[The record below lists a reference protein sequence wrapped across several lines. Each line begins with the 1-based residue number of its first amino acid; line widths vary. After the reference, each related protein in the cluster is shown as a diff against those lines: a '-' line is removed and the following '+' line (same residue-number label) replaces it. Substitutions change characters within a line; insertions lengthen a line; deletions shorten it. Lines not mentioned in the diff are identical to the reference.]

1 MWREEGDTSLSD
13 GPLRGAFVRAKRRA
27 SPSTMLFK
35 AFSAAVYGIDAYIVD
50 VEVAYRCTVC
60 GMRLTVTQAQDEPL
74 VAPRHCRED
83 MEVE

>member
-1 MWREEGDTSLSD
+1 VSD
-13 GPLRGAFVRAKRRA
+13 LIRIGLAVLIA
-27 SPSTMLFK
+27 
-35 AFSAAVYGIDAYIVD
+35 AAVWMTGRWAIKVLSQGGPDEPDPDHIVD

-83 MEVE
+83 MEPVEADS